1 MSDDRLRSVF
11 RLLDTPLDPHPAFAE
26 RLYESLAIEAGFRGA
41 TARRRPWRWGALVPA
56 WRTMTPAMRVVY
68 LAAVATLL
76 LAALI
81 GAGLAARL
89 ILAGPNAAE
98 IVAASQRVQQDPPAY
113 RITIEATDP
122 VRRYVISFD
131 GHGAWRWDRLVEPEL
146 AASAQGAYE
155 IHADGKVGR
164 FDPTF
169 RTWSVTGD
177 ELRLV
182 ENGTWLSWIEA
193 VPYRP
198 GSDPIPWISCD
209 SWERLDDEVM
219 AGRPA
224 YHLRCAGREFWVD
237 TTSLLLVGRSSLPGS
252 EGAGVSGMATALEID
267 PAFGADVFSLTAPA
281 GAQLIDETNPPAS
294 LVLRVGEPA
303 PSVTATYL
311 DGRVLDSSKIGLP
324 AAVYAWAPWCPPCL
338 GSTLQDLQA
347 VASGHPEIMT
357 IAIAWDQLGTVT
369 GYVTQHPLTVPVA
382 YDDADSMMGAWALSG
397 IPTLVLLDRDG
408 NVAAVNG
415 GPLTRADLE
424 AMFSALAAGRPI
436 PSPVP
441 TPVGSPEPPP
451 PSPAPGATEVVS
463 GLSTGEVMPE
473 WSGPLAAGGTFHSSG
488 LVGRPA
494 AIWFFTGGNCD
505 GCPLSELETFGKVA
519 ATEGFNDGSNPSMVV
534 ISDGEP
540 TAGWTL
546 DLLKKLGLP
555 DLPVVMDFDG
565 AIVRRLKMNIFGT
578 ILIDAGGRV
587 VEVVPG
593 LMDPETLARRL
604 LELAKDAATS
614 P

>member
-1 MSDDRLRSVF
+1 MSDDRLRSAF

-41 TARRRPWRWGALVPA
+41 TARRRPWRWGTLVPD
-56 WRTMTPAMRVVY
+56 WRTMTPAMRLVY
-68 LAAVATLL
+68 LAAVVTLL

-89 ILAGPNAAE
+89 LLAEPSAAD
-98 IVAASQRVQQDPPAY
+98 IVAASQGVQQDPPAY
-113 RITIEATDP
+113 RMTIQAIDP

-155 IHADGKVGR
+155 IHADGRVGR

-193 VPYRP
+193 VPYQP
-198 GSDPIPWISCD
+198 GSPIPWISCD
-209 SWERLDDEVM
+209 SWERLDDEVV
-219 AGRPA
+219 ASRPA
-224 YHLRCAGREFWVD
+224 YHLRCAAREFWVD
-237 TTSLLLVGRSSLPGS
+237 TTSLLLAGMSTPQGS

-267 PAFGADVFSLTAPA
+267 PPFSSDTFALTAPV
-281 GAQLIDETNPPAS
+281 GAQVIDQNNPPAS
-294 LVLRVGEPA
+294 LVLRVGEPP
-303 PSVTATYL
+303 PSWTATYL
-311 DGRVLDSSKIGLP
+311 DGRVLDSSKLGLP

-347 VASGHPEIMT
+347 VASGHPEIT
-357 IAIAWDQLGTVT
+357 TVAVALDQQRTVR
-369 GYVTQHPLTVPVA
+369 GYLTQHPLTVPVA
-382 YDDADSMMGAWALSG
+382 YDDADSLMGAWALNG

-408 NVAAVNG
+408 NVAAVHP
-415 GPLTRADLE
+415 GPLTGADLQ
-424 AMFSALAAGRPI
+424 AMYAALAAGDPI

-441 TPVGSPEPPP
+441 TPVRSPEPPP
-451 PSPAPGATEVVS
+451 PSLAPGATEVVS
-463 GLSTGEVMPE
+463 GLSTGEAMPE
-473 WSGPLAAGGTFHSSG
+473 WSGPLATGGTFQSSS

-494 AIWFFTGGNCD
+494 AIWFFTGGTCD
-505 GCPLSELETFGKVA
+505 GCPLSDLESFA
-519 ATEGFNDGSNPSMVV
+519 ATAASLGGSASFVV
-534 ISDGEP
+534 ISNGEP
-540 TAGWTL
+540 TPGWTR
-546 DLLKKLGLP
+546 DLLAKLGIK
-555 DLPVVMDFDG
+555 DLQVILAVDD
-565 AIVRRLKMNIFGT
+565 AIPQRLKMSIFGT
-578 ILIDAGGRV
+578 ILIDADGRV

-593 LMDPETLARRL
+593 LIDHETLTRRL

>member
-1 MSDDRLRSVF
+1 MSDDRLRSAF

-41 TARRRPWRWGALVPA
+41 TARRRPWRWGTLVPD
-56 WRTMTPAMRVVY
+56 WRTMTPAMRLVY
-68 LAAVATLL
+68 LAAVVTLL

-89 ILAGPNAAE
+89 LLAEPSAAD
-98 IVAASQRVQQDPPAY
+98 IVAASQGVQQDPPAY
-113 RITIEATDP
+113 RMTIQAIDP

-155 IHADGKVGR
+155 IHADGRVGR

-169 RTWSVTGD
+169 GTWSVTGD

-193 VPYRP
+193 VPYQP
-198 GSDPIPWISCD
+198 GSPIPWISCD
-209 SWERLDDEVM
+209 SWERLDDEVV
-219 AGRPA
+219 ASRPA
-224 YHLRCAGREFWVD
+224 YHLRCAAREFWVD
-237 TTSLLLVGRSSLPGS
+237 TTSLLLAGMSTPQGS

-267 PAFGADVFSLTAPA
+267 PPFSSDTFALTAPV
-281 GAQLIDETNPPAS
+281 GAQVIDQNNPPAS
-294 LVLRVGEPA
+294 LVLRVGEPP
-303 PSVTATYL
+303 PSWTATYL
-311 DGRVLDSSKIGLP
+311 DGRVLDSSKLGLP

-347 VASGHPEIMT
+347 VASGHPEIT
-357 IAIAWDQLGTVT
+357 TVAVALDQQRTVR
-369 GYVTQHPLTVPVA
+369 GYLTQHPLTVPVA
-382 YDDADSMMGAWALSG
+382 YDDADSLMGAWALNG

-408 NVAAVNG
+408 NVAAVHP
-415 GPLTRADLE
+415 GPLTGADLQ
-424 AMFSALAAGRPI
+424 AMYAALAAGDPI

-441 TPVGSPEPPP
+441 TPVRSPEPPP
-451 PSPAPGATEVVS
+451 PSLAPGATEVVS
-463 GLSTGEVMPE
+463 GLSTGEAMPE
-473 WSGPLAAGGTFHSSG
+473 WSGPLATGGTFQRSS

-494 AIWFFTGGNCD
+494 AIWFFTGGTCD
-505 GCPLSELETFGKVA
+505 GCPLSDLESFA
-519 ATEGFNDGSNPSMVV
+519 ATAASLGGSASFVV
-534 ISDGEP
+534 ISNGEP
-540 TAGWTL
+540 TPGWTR
-546 DLLKKLGLP
+546 DLLAKLGIK
-555 DLPVVMDFDG
+555 DLQVILAVDD
-565 AIVRRLKMNIFGT
+565 AIPQRLKMSIFGT
-578 ILIDAGGRV
+578 ILIDADGRV

-593 LMDPETLARRL
+593 LIDHETLTRRL

>member
-1 MSDDRLRSVF
+1 MSDDRLRSAF

-26 RLYESLAIEAGFRGA
+26 RLYESLAMEAGFRGA
-41 TARRRPWRWGALVPA
+41 TARRRPWRWGTLVPA
-56 WRTMTPAMRVVY
+56 WRTMTPAMRLVY
-68 LAAVATLL
+68 LAAVAALL

-81 GAGLAARL
+81 GTGLAARL
-89 ILAGPNAAE
+89 ILAGPSAAE

-113 RITIEATDP
+113 LMTIEATDP
-122 VRRYVISFD
+122 LRRYVISFD

-169 RTWSVTGD
+169 RTWSVIGD

-182 ENGTWLSWIEA
+182 ENGTWLSWIEV
-193 VPYRP
+193 VPYQP
-198 GSDPIPWISCD
+198 GSSIPWISCD
-209 SWERLDDEVM
+209 SWERLDDEVV

-224 YHLRCAGREFWVD
+224 YHLRCDGREFWVD
-237 TTSLLLVGRSSLPGS
+237 TTSLLLVGMSSPQGS

-267 PAFGADVFSLTAPA
+267 PRFSSDTFALTAPV
-281 GAQLIDETNPPAS
+281 GAQVIDQNNPPAS

-303 PSVTATYL
+303 PSLTATYL
-311 DGRVLDSSKIGLP
+311 DGRVLDTSLLSLP
-324 AAVYAWAPWCPPCL
+324 AAIYAWAPWCPPCT
-338 GSTLQDLQA
+338 GSTLEDLQA
-347 VASGHPEIMT
+347 VAGGHPEITT

-369 GYVTQHPLTVPVA
+369 GYVTQHPLTVPLA
-382 YDDADSMMGAWALSG
+382 YDDANSMMGTWALNG
-397 IPTLVLLDRDG
+397 IPALVLLDRDG
-408 NVAAVNG
+408 KVAAVDV

-424 AMFSALAAGRPI
+424 AMFSALAAGGPI
-436 PSPVP
+436 PSPLP
-441 TPVGSPEPPP
+441 TPVRSPEPPP

-463 GLSTGEVMPE
+463 GLSTGEVMPQ
-473 WSGPLAAGGTFHSSG
+473 WSGPLAAGGTFQSSS

-494 AIWFFTGGNCD
+494 AIWFFTGGTCD
-505 GCPLSELETFGKVA
+505 GCPLSELESFA
-519 ATEGFNDGSNPSMVV
+519 ATAASLGSSASFVV
-534 ISDGEP
+534 ISSGEP
-540 TAGWTL
+540 TPGWTR
-546 DLLKKLGLP
+546 DLLAKLGIK
-555 DLPVVMDFDG
+555 DLPVVLDFDG
-565 AIVRRLKMNIFGT
+565 AVVARLEMNIYGT
-578 ILIDAGGRV
+578 LLLDAQGQV

-593 LMDPETLARRL
+593 LMDPETMTRRL

>member
-1 MSDDRLRSVF
+1 MSDDRLRSAF

-41 TARRRPWRWGALVPA
+41 TARRRPWRWGTLVPD
-56 WRTMTPAMRVVY
+56 WRTMTPAMRLVY
-68 LAAVATLL
+68 LAAVVTLL

-89 ILAGPNAAE
+89 LLAEPSAAD
-98 IVAASQRVQQDPPAY
+98 IVAASQGVQQDPPAY
-113 RITIEATDP
+113 RMTIQAIDP

-155 IHADGKVGR
+155 IHADGRVGR

-193 VPYRP
+193 VPYQP
-198 GSDPIPWISCD
+198 GSPIPWISCD
-209 SWERLDDEVM
+209 SWERLDDEVV
-219 AGRPA
+219 ASRPA
-224 YHLRCAGREFWVD
+224 YHLRCAAREFWVD
-237 TTSLLLVGRSSLPGS
+237 TTSLLLAGMSTPQGS

-267 PAFGADVFSLTAPA
+267 PPFSSDTFALTAPV
-281 GAQLIDETNPPAS
+281 GAQVIDQNNPPAS
-294 LVLRVGEPA
+294 LVLRVGEPP
-303 PSVTATYL
+303 PSWTATYL
-311 DGRVLDSSKIGLP
+311 DGRVLDSSKLGLP

-347 VASGHPEIMT
+347 VASGHPEIT
-357 IAIAWDQLGTVT
+357 TVAVALDQQRTVR
-369 GYVTQHPLTVPVA
+369 GYLTQHPLTVPVA
-382 YDDADSMMGAWALSG
+382 YDDADSLMGAWALNG

-408 NVAAVNG
+408 NVAAVHP
-415 GPLTRADLE
+415 GPLTGADLQ
-424 AMFSALAAGRPI
+424 AMYAALAAGDPI

-441 TPVGSPEPPP
+441 TPVRSPEPPP
-451 PSPAPGATEVVS
+451 PSLAPGATEVVS
-463 GLSTGEVMPE
+463 GLSTGEAMPE
-473 WSGPLAAGGTFHSSG
+473 WSGPLATGGTFQSSS

-494 AIWFFTGGNCD
+494 AIWFFTGGTCD
-505 GCPLSELETFGKVA
+505 GCPLSDLESFA
-519 ATEGFNDGSNPSMVV
+519 ATAASLGGSASFVV
-534 ISDGEP
+534 ISNGEP
-540 TAGWTL
+540 TPGWTR
-546 DLLKKLGLP
+546 DLLAKLGIK
-555 DLPVVMDFDG
+555 DLQVILAVDD
-565 AIVRRLKMNIFGT
+565 AIPQRLKMSIFGT
-578 ILIDAGGRV
+578 ILIDADGRV

-593 LMDPETLARRL
+593 LMDHETLTRRL

>member
-1 MSDDRLRSVF
+1 MSDDRLRSAF

-41 TARRRPWRWGALVPA
+41 TARRRPWRWGTLVPD
-56 WRTMTPAMRVVY
+56 WRTMTPAMRLVY
-68 LAAVATLL
+68 LAAVVTLL

-89 ILAGPNAAE
+89 LLAEPSAAD
-98 IVAASQRVQQDPPAY
+98 IVAASQGVQQDPPAY
-113 RITIEATDP
+113 RMTIQAIDP

-155 IHADGKVGR
+155 IHADGRVGR

-193 VPYRP
+193 VPYQP
-198 GSDPIPWISCD
+198 GSPIPWISCD
-209 SWERLDDEVM
+209 SWERLDDEVV
-219 AGRPA
+219 ASRPA
-224 YHLRCAGREFWVD
+224 YHLRCAAREFWVD
-237 TTSLLLVGRSSLPGS
+237 TTSLLLVGMSTPQGS

-267 PAFGADVFSLTAPA
+267 PPFSSDTFALTAPV
-281 GAQLIDETNPPAS
+281 GAQVIDQNNPPAS
-294 LVLRVGEPA
+294 LVLRVGEPP
-303 PSVTATYL
+303 PSWTATYL
-311 DGRVLDSSKIGLP
+311 DGRVLDSSKLGLP

-347 VASGHPEIMT
+347 VASGHPEIT
-357 IAIAWDQLGTVT
+357 TVAVALDQQRTVR
-369 GYVTQHPLTVPVA
+369 GYLTQHPLTVPVA
-382 YDDADSMMGAWALSG
+382 YDDADSLMGAWALNG

-408 NVAAVNG
+408 NVAAVHP
-415 GPLTRADLE
+415 GPLTGADLQ
-424 AMFSALAAGRPI
+424 AMYAALAAGDPI

-441 TPVGSPEPPP
+441 TPVRSPEPPP
-451 PSPAPGATEVVS
+451 PSLAPGATEVVS
-463 GLSTGEVMPE
+463 GLSTGEAMPE
-473 WSGPLAAGGTFHSSG
+473 WSGPLATGGTFQSSS

-494 AIWFFTGGNCD
+494 AIWFFTGGTCD
-505 GCPLSELETFGKVA
+505 GCPLSDLESFA
-519 ATEGFNDGSNPSMVV
+519 ATAASLGGSASFVV
-534 ISDGEP
+534 ISNGEP
-540 TAGWTL
+540 TPGWTR
-546 DLLKKLGLP
+546 DLLAKLGIK
-555 DLPVVMDFDG
+555 DLQVILAVDD
-565 AIVRRLKMNIFGT
+565 AIPQRLKMSIFGT
-578 ILIDAGGRV
+578 ILIDADGRV

-593 LMDPETLARRL
+593 LIDHETLTRRL